1 VAAAATATATTATPA
16 ATGMCPTFHSQQTAA
31 ATATPTATATK
42 TCFDI
47 LNKPLLGWLAFGQV

>member
-31 ATATPTATATK
+31 TATATK

-47 LNKPLLGWLAFGQV
+47 LNKPLLG